1 MTYVVDFEKSADVG
15 DARYY
20 ITRIAGQ
27 TSVLRQWLRGDR
39 PDPCC
44 SKETIAPDQI
54 PKQLIGIYN
63 TLRTGG
69 MPVVA

>member
-27 TSVLRQWLRGDR
+27 TSVLRQWLKGNQ

-44 SKETIAPDQI
+44 RKERIDVDQI
-54 PKQLIGIYN
+54 PKQLIDTYN
-63 TLRTGG
+63 TLRNGA
-69 MPVVA
+69 MPAVA